1 MDFAMTNIDTE
12 KDTLALWDF
21 KVKDGILHTVDHDQA
36 TEQRS
41 FIATYLQRGTVPQIP
56 SAGNQWVELMT
67 SQISPQTLNSQIRQS
82 IIDYTGGISY
92 LPQYSDGD
100 DGKVIVEV
108 KKV

>member
-1 MDFAMTNIDTE
+1 MDFAMVNIDTE
-12 KDTLALWDF
+12 VDKLALWDF
-21 KVKDGILHTVDHDQA
+21 KVIKGRLEIVDHNEA

-82 IIDYTGGISY
+82 IIDYTGGLSY
-92 LPQYSDGD
+92 LPKYIDKD
-100 DGKVIVEV
+100 DKVIVEV
-108 KKV
+108 TKV